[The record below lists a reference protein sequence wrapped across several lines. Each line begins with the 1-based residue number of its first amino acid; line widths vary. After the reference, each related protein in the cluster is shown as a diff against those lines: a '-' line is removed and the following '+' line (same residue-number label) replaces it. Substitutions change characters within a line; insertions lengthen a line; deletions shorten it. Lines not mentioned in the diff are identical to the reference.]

1 VGIAINRKTGDAYVA
16 NCRENFI
23 AKISANNTVSSFAK
37 SDLFNCPNGVT
48 LDKNGDLYVVNFRD
62 NRMLRV
68 DSKGAVGLFA
78 TVSDKGLGHLCFK
91 DDRFYVTAFQS
102 HAIYEVSTDGAVTR
116 ILGSGER
123 GIVDG
128 TAAKA
133 RLSFPNGIACHPWA
147 KRLYIN
153 EYVSESTSSF
163 PRRTII
169 REISLGTES

>member
-1 VGIAINRKTGDAYVA
+1 
-16 NCRENFI
+16 
-23 AKISANNTVSSFAK
+23 
-37 SDLFNCPNGVT
+37 
-48 LDKNGDLYVVNFRD
+48 
-62 NRMLRV
+62 V
-68 DSKGAVGLFA
+68 DSRGVVAPFA
-78 TVSDKGLGHLCFK
+78 TVSEKGLGHLCFK
-91 DDRFYVTAFQS
+91 DDHFYVTAFQS
-102 HAIYEVSTDGAVTR
+102 HAVYEVSADGVVKR
-116 ILGSGER
+116 VLGNGER

-153 EYVSESTSSF
+153 EYVSESASSL